1 MSEYFWRFHFPVT
14 KVIFKTLKTSG
25 DIWWPT
31 VWRAALQRALLHC
44 EAITPP
50 HGASDAVCCCCFGT
64 RTSFY
69 CLCKDERKNF
79 LHHCLINEL
88 ASSDPDIIDPCSPL
102 SCNPWNTAGRSR
114 AVKWQVSLH
123 PHSPSNS
130 SLPGHLSSFTRV
142 PSGRLWIPD
151 IVLEF
156 LKEMLDEEY
165 GFWKKKTG
173 QIGKELWWTIN
184 GSLINY
190 HFKEILWNIAEQ
202 MSPSASR
209 FPLDLKNATRPYP
222 LCHCYVVRGQS
233 WTRINCMGFILIL
246 RVPINLNWRLTTEHS
261 L

>member
-1 MSEYFWRFHFPVT
+1 MKSSSTTCTASLWGYHASTRCFWCSVLLLFWNTHQF
-14 KVIFKTLKTSG
+14 LLS
-25 DIWWPT
+25 
-31 VWRAALQRALLHC
+31 LQRW
-44 EAITPP
+44 E
-50 HGASDAVCCCCFGT
+50 
-64 RTSFY
+64 
-69 CLCKDERKNF
+69 KNF

-165 GFWKKKTG
+165 GFWKKKNRPNRKRTVM
-173 QIGKELWWTIN
+173 
-184 GSLINY
+184 NY
-190 HFKEILWNIAEQ
+190 
-202 MSPSASR
+202 
-209 FPLDLKNATRPYP
+209 
-222 LCHCYVVRGQS
+222 
-233 WTRINCMGFILIL
+233 
-246 RVPINLNWRLTTEHS
+246 
-261 L
+261 